1 MSEVSFIVP
10 GTPVAKG
17 RPRFARRG
25 NYVTAYTP
33 KKTANYESLVR
44 IYASQAM
51 QGVAV
56 IAGAVSVSI
65 CLFIAPPA
73 SWSKKKKESAILGEI
88 YPTSRPDAENIAKAI
103 NDACNALVWADDSQI
118 VDQFVSKRY
127 SESARA
133 VVQVK
138 AL

>member
-1 MSEVSFIVP
+1 MSEVSFTIP

-44 IYASQAM
+44 IYATQAM

-56 IAGAVSVSI
+56 IAGAVSVTI
-65 CLFIAPPA
+65 CLYVVPPA
-73 SWSKKKKESAILGEI
+73 SWSKTKRIDALSGVIF
-88 YPTSRPDAENIAKAI
+88 PTSKPDWDNYGKILC
-103 NDACNALVWADDSQI
+103 DGCNGIVWVDDSQ
-118 VDQFVSKRY
+118 VVEAKVRKMY
-127 SESARA
+127 SDSARA
-133 VVQVK
+133 IVQVRT
-138 AL
+138 L